1 MNRGVITFGGA
12 NVFVR
17 IAATPAERIQGL
29 RGVTDLPWN
38 QGMLFIARQLRS
50 WQMTMEGVLVP
61 LRIFYLD
68 ELHII
73 TWIDE
78 APIGWFGFK
87 PHIAKYVLETSAEW
101 RPEHVGLGSPAGIW
115 EQR

>member
-1 MNRGVITFGGA
+1 MNRGVVTFGGA
-12 NVFVR
+12 NVFVHF
-17 IAATPAERIQGL
+17 AVSPLDQAKGL
-29 RGVTDLPWN
+29 RGVANLVWN
-38 QGMLFIARQLRS
+38 QGMLFVSRHPRS
-50 WQMTMEGVLVP
+50 WQMTMDGVLIP

-68 ELHII
+68 ELHIV

-78 APIGWFGFK
+78 APVGWFGFK